1 MSKYLVDITPEDIGE
16 ILQMIRIQHFK
27 MHVDPFA
34 EKIGVKPKVV
44 IQVEEGRGP
53 HGLLLL
59 KKISDTFPSVSVSL
73 EVEFK

>member
-1 MSKYLVDITPEDIGE
+1 METYQVDATPEDRGE
-16 ILQMIRIQHFK
+16 IVQMIRIQHLR

-34 EKIGVKPKVV
+34 EKIGVKSKVV

-59 KKISDTFPSVSVSL
+59 KKIAETFPSVKLAL
-73 EVEFK
+73 EVSY

>member
-1 MSKYLVDITPEDIGE
+1 METYQVDATPEDIGE
-16 ILQMIRIQHFK
+16 IVQMIRIQHLR

-59 KKISDTFPSVSVSL
+59 KKIAETFPSVKLAL
-73 EVEFK
+73 EVSY

>member
-1 MSKYLVDITPEDIGE
+1 METYQVDATPEDIGE
-16 ILQMIRIQHFK
+16 IVQMIRIQHLR

-34 EKIGVKPKVV
+34 DKIGVKPKVV

-59 KKISDTFPSVSVSL
+59 KKIAETFPSVKLTL
-73 EVEFK
+73 EVTY

>member
-1 MSKYLVDITPEDIGE
+1 METYQVDATPEDIGE
-16 ILQMIRIQHFK
+16 IVQMIRIQHLR

-59 KKISDTFPSVSVSL
+59 KKIAETFTSVKLAL
-73 EVEFK
+73 EVSY

>member
-1 MSKYLVDITPEDIGE
+1 METYQVDATPEDIGE
-16 ILQMIRIQHFK
+16 IVQMIRIQHLR

-59 KKISDTFPSVSVSL
+59 KKIAETFSSVKLAL
-73 EVEFK
+73 EVTY

>member
-1 MSKYLVDITPEDIGE
+1 METYQVDATPEDIGE
-16 ILQMIRIQHFK
+16 IVQMIRIQHLR

-59 KKISDTFPSVSVSL
+59 KKIADTFPSVKLAIEVSY
-73 EVEFK
+73 

>member
-1 MSKYLVDITPEDIGE
+1 METYQVDATPEDIGE
-16 ILQMIRIQHFK
+16 IVQMIRIQHLR

-59 KKISDTFPSVSVSL
+59 KKIAETFPSVKLAIEVSY
-73 EVEFK
+73 

>member
-1 MSKYLVDITPEDIGE
+1 METYQVDATPEDIGE
-16 ILQMIRIQHFK
+16 IVQMIRIQHLR

-34 EKIGVKPKVV
+34 EKIGVKSKVV

-59 KKISDTFPSVSVSL
+59 KKIAETFTSVKLAL
-73 EVEFK
+73 EVSY

>member
-1 MSKYLVDITPEDIGE
+1 METYQVDATPEDIGE
-16 ILQMIRIQHFK
+16 IVQMIRIQHLR

-34 EKIGVKPKVV
+34 EKIGVKSKVV

-59 KKISDTFPSVSVSL
+59 KKIAETFPSVKLAL
-73 EVEFK
+73 EVSY

>member
-1 MSKYLVDITPEDIGE
+1 METYQVDATPEDIGE
-16 ILQMIRIQHFK
+16 IVQMIRIQHLR

-34 EKIGVKPKVV
+34 EKIGVKSKVV

-59 KKISDTFPSVSVSL
+59 KKIAETFPSVKVGL
-73 EVEFK
+73 EVSY

>member
-1 MSKYLVDITPEDIGE
+1 METYQVDATPEDIGE
-16 ILQMIRIQHFK
+16 IVQMIRIQHLR

-34 EKIGVKPKVV
+34 DKIGVKPKVV

-59 KKISDTFPSVSVSL
+59 KKIAETFPSVKLAL
-73 EVEFK
+73 EVTY

>member
-1 MSKYLVDITPEDIGE
+1 METYQVDATPEDIGE
-16 ILQMIRIQHFK
+16 IVQMIRIQHLR

-59 KKISDTFPSVSVSL
+59 KKIAETFPSVKVGL
-73 EVEFK
+73 EVCY

>member
-1 MSKYLVDITPEDIGE
+1 METYQVDSTPEDIGE
-16 ILQMIRIQHFK
+16 IVQMIRIQHLR

-59 KKISDTFPSVSVSL
+59 KKIAETFPSVKLAIEVSY
-73 EVEFK
+73 